1 MRTASGALAAYLA
14 ITDQIDVADL
24 LTITLANG
32 GGTVRLTT
40 YDEDLLVAGNAY
52 SAGPTI
58 YRRDLVKVAV
68 GLVADPITLTI
79 SPAADALLGGVSWQA
94 AAQQGLFDG
103 ARVSVDKVFMPEP
116 GDTSLGLVNLFAGRV
131 ADVDADRVS
140 IELTCKSDVELLDTP
155 FPRNLYQPTCD
166 HTLFDSGARCSRRV
180 HDRDGGGDRIDGEDP
195 ERLGL
200 TQPTGYYDLG
210 TVTMTSGAL
219 AGQTAADQG
228 VHARGRRARSSSCA
242 PSPPRRRRA
251 TRWTSRPGC
260 DKRRPRAH
268 EVLEPRALP
277 RPAVHPGAGAGPVT
291 APRSLASARPSSPRR
306 ARGSARRTTSAR
318 SSRASASTARSCSS
332 PCTSRSASSRTCAR
346 AVQHAVVPP
355 PDGGALPRRRRGLLP
370 SRRRTARRGR
380 AGRHPALSLR
390 PRRLARRDRRR

>member
-1 MRTASGALAAYLA
+1 MRAASAALVAYLG

-52 SAGPTI
+52 SSGPTI
-58 YRRDLVKVAV
+58 YRRDQVKVAV

-79 SPAADALLGGVSWQA
+79 SPGASELLGGVSWQA

-103 ARVSVDKVFMPEP
+103 ARVSVDKVFMPAP

-140 IELTCKSDVELLDTP
+140 IVLACKSDVELLDTP

-166 HTLFDSGARCSRRV
+166 HTLFDTGCTLLRV
-180 HDRDGGGDRIDGEDP
+180 TFTTATAAETGSTAKILND
-195 ERLGL
+195 LGL

-219 AGQTAADQG
+219 VGLTRPIKAYTLGSPSTIELLRPFPVAPAPADTMD
-228 VHARGRRARSSSCA
+228 VA
-242 PSPPRRRRA
+242 
-251 TRWTSRPGC
+251 PGC
-260 DKRRPRAH
+260 DK
-268 EVLEPRALP
+268 LQ
-277 RPAVHPGAGAGPVT
+277 VT
-291 APRSLASARPSSPRR
+291 CDTKFAN
-306 ARGSARRTTSAR
+306 
-318 SSRASASTARSCSS
+318 
-332 PCTSRSASSRTCAR
+332 
-346 AVQHAVVPP
+346 
-355 PDGGALPRRRRGLLP
+355 
-370 SRRRTARRGR
+370 
-380 AGRHPALSLR
+380 
-390 PRRLARRDRRR
+390 LARFRGQPFIPAPEQAQ